1 MEFKITMFGTG
12 LSTDFLTA
20 LASIVLIDLMLS
32 GDNAVI
38 IAMAVKNLPKQN
50 RSWAIFL
57 GTTGAIAVRVFCTFI
72 ISTLLMIQFVKLI
85 GGVFILWIAVK
96 LLIDNQDE
104 AGKSQSSGLWQAVW
118 FIVLAD
124 TSMGS
129 DNMLAVAG
137 AAKGNLYLVL
147 FGLALSIP
155 FIILTSSWL
164 VGLMDRFPLILYLG
178 AAVLGKIGGEM
189 IVTDPFVQNMIHPGK
204 GVVFGFMGLSTVVVV
219 VTGKFLPEVLSKEGK
234 Y

>member
-1 MEFKITMFGTG
+1 MGASHGDGIRAGDPMGFNITMFGTG

-72 ISTLLMIQFVKLI
+72 ISTLLMIQFFKL
-85 GGVFILWIAVK
+85 V
-96 LLIDNQDE
+96 
-104 AGKSQSSGLWQAVW
+104 
-118 FIVLAD
+118 
-124 TSMGS
+124 
-129 DNMLAVAG
+129 
-137 AAKGNLYLVL
+137 
-147 FGLALSIP
+147 
-155 FIILTSSWL
+155 
-164 VGLMDRFPLILYLG
+164 
-178 AAVLGKIGGEM
+178 
-189 IVTDPFVQNMIHPGK
+189 FVQHLIHPSK
-204 GVVFGFMGLSTVVVV
+204 GAVYSFVGLSTVAVLAA
-219 VTGKFLPEVLSKEGK
+219 GKVLPTVLSKEGK